1 MPASF
6 HQRVGVFIDV
16 QNMFYATKNLYG
28 SKLNYSKLLDYIA
41 RGRDLVR
48 SIAYVVQTPEID
60 QSNFLTMLRSNG
72 YEVRSK
78 ELKQRPDGSCKGDW
92 DMGLALDALSMA
104 ERLDVVAIV
113 SGDGDFSDLVTHLKA
128 RGVRVEVYSFPYS
141 TAEDLRTTATEFY
154 QMGPEIV
161 MNPTRAFSNL
171 ENREARERGEARPYR
186 EEDYPAEPYRE
197 AQPPRESRERDYGR
211 DYPRPAAGYTRPSS
225 PRPASQGYGRDNY
238 GREGYRDEYRSQY
251 RDEYREPYAEEN
263 ASLEIDGD
271 HDLEH
276 DHDAEAP
283 EAVANDQE

>member
-6 HQRVGVFIDV
+6 NQRVGVFIDV

-48 SIAYVVQTPEID
+48 SVAYVVQTPEID

-113 SGDGDFSDLVTHLKA
+113 SGDGDFVDLVTFLKA
-128 RGVRVEVYSFPYS
+128 RGVRVEIYSFPYS
-141 TAEDLRTTATEFY
+141 TAEDLRATATEFY

-161 MNPTRAFSNL
+161 MNPTRAFSNF
-171 ENREARERGEARPYR
+171 ETREGREPRPYR
-186 EEDYPAEPYRE
+186 EDDYAAEPYRE
-197 AQPPRESRERDYGR
+197 GPPPPREAPREGYAPREAPRDGYA
-211 DYPRPAAGYTRPSS
+211 RPGYARPSS
-225 PRPASQGYGRDNY
+225 NRDGYARPGYAREAY
-238 GREGYRDEYRSQY
+238 PREGYREEYRGQY
-251 RDEYREPYAEEN
+251 REEYREPYAEE
-263 ASLEIDGD
+263 DGSAEVEA
-271 HDLEH
+271 EH
-276 DHDAEAP
+276 ETEAAE
-283 EAVANDQE
+283 VVTNDQE